1 MGKERSDTPSLLE
14 LESRGGDI
22 AESGFSFQ
30 EQVILSYL
38 PIWLA
43 SDGFTVMVREAI
55 GDVEA
60 KFYAPGSGFV
70 IDLVEAKN
78 HTLAPAEFW
87 DEIRR
92 FQELDAGSSGTY
104 RRFTIA
110 CTGISE
116 SLQPLL
122 NALRRIRDSWD
133 FYPPASGV
141 QNNSFK
147 DYLRIITKLRKTEH
161 DARFLF
167 DKVVIQPN
175 FNAAHT
181 PGEALFAQALIDHL
195 SEYQDVPSR
204 IVREIYANLDQLLR
218 SRKNQPITRLE
229 LETAVRTKITSAH
242 LHLPSLRPIVLTT
255 LSQEAPCLDAP
266 ELQLDWRSFFGGEV
280 RSYPPA
286 DVWNSQLV
294 SELYAIRGW
303 ILKHRGN
310 RRIRLEGNRRLSAAL
325 SLGFVFSA
333 VAGFAIEIN
342 YRGKTWATDA
352 YATAETPA
360 YPLNFHRVEGHGEQL
375 VVTIG
380 ILRNIVADVEC
391 SLEALHLTDSPML
404 HIIGSEPILSP
415 QHANV
420 ATRTI
425 KDTISAEVSRIGVRR
440 IHLFFA
446 GPSHTALFLGHRL
459 NAIAPIQC
467 YEFVAA
473 GCYVPTC
480 RLG

>member
-1 MGKERSDTPSLLE
+1 
-14 LESRGGDI
+14 
-22 AESGFSFQ
+22 
-30 EQVILSYL
+30 
-38 PIWLA
+38 
-43 SDGFTVMVREAI
+43 MVREAI

-60 KFYAPGSGFV
+60 KFYAPGFGFV

-133 FYPPASGV
+133 FYLPASGV

-175 FNAAHT
+175 FNAAQT
-181 PGEALFAQALIDHL
+181 PGEALFTKALIDHL
-195 SEYQDVPSR
+195 SEYQDLPSR

-242 LHLPSLRPIVLTT
+242 LHLPPLRPIVLTT

-352 YATAETPA
+352 YATAETVTHATPNIRFRQQCQQVA
-360 YPLNFHRVEGHGEQL
+360 ANDLTGFNDSALRIGFVPKPEGK
-375 VVTIG
+375 T
-380 ILRNIVADVEC
+380 A
-391 SLEALHLTDSPML
+391 ML
-404 HIIGSEPILSP
+404 HQRDNPLALMKWHLERPEDLPRHLCPLADMTFGCDAAIRFNFSC
-415 QHANV
+415 
-420 ATRTI
+420 
-425 KDTISAEVSRIGVRR
+425 SR
-440 IHLFFA
+440 F
-446 GPSHTALFLGHRL
+446 
-459 NAIAPIQC
+459 C
-467 YEFVAA
+467 YIMQ
-473 GCYVPTC
+473 
-480 RLG
+480 